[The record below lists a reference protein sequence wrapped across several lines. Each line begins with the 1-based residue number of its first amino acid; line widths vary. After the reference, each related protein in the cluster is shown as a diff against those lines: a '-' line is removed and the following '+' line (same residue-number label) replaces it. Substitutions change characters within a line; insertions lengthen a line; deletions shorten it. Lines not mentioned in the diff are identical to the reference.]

1 MSWIILNVFN
11 NIYSGYCKTGW
22 QSFNYYRRQAKQV
35 DHLIWDKLCLCASAS
50 KSAVTR
56 NELKKTSYIAAV
68 YRWIL
73 IVGYCLHWDSLYV
86 EISLGEDSVNIFN
99 LCTLVA
105 QIRSLV
111 AYPIPWPSSLIIS
124 LQRRLFAS
132 PEQYDGQDERAL
144 RPYSH
149 TFFMLVFREL
159 LRTCCGQKQLFVAL
173 LLFSL

>member
-1 MSWIILNVFN
+1 MFSIIFILATVKQDDNRSITTGGKQNKLTIWYGTSYVFV
-11 NIYSGYCKTGW
+11 
-22 QSFNYYRRQAKQV
+22 QV
-35 DHLIWDKLCLCASAS
+35 LPSLLSL
-50 KSAVTR
+50 
-56 NELKKTSYIAAV
+56 LKKTSYIAAV

-73 IVGYCLHWDSLYV
+73 IVGYCLHLDSLYV
-86 EISLGEDSVNIFN
+86 EISLGADSVNIFN

-111 AYPIPWPSSLIIS
+111 AYRIAWPSSLITS
-124 LQRRLFAS
+124 LQRCLFAS

-159 LRTCCGQKQLFVAL
+159 GTTPSKMLGQKQLFVAW